1 MGKMSDINLEIHTLL
16 DETAMSCEE
25 IANQIGCPIDWV
37 NNIVQERWD
46 AWVDSPEG
54 KEFERGFEAAK
65 DFA

>member
-1 MGKMSDINLEIHTLL
+1 MADIDLSIRDLL

-25 IANQIGCPIDWV
+25 IANQVGCPIDWV

-46 AWVDSPEG
+46 VWMDSPEG
-54 KEFERGFEAAK
+54 KEFERGFEDAK